1 MGKLEDI
8 AERNERAL
16 RDTKHKLIWVSV
28 IVLALVAVV
37 VALALGLAVP
47 KTPPHRVNSPHDPT
61 HVDGVK
67 MR

>member
-1 MGKLEDI
+1 VGKLDDI

-16 RDTKHKLIWVSV
+16 RDTKHKLIWVSA

-37 VALALGLAVP
+37 VALAAGLAVP
-47 KTPPHRVNSPHDPT
+47 KTPPHRVQTPQDPT
-61 HVDGVK
+61 HVNGVI